1 MKEKNDF
8 ALVPRSPTAVEKA
21 EPGMKRVL
29 SGMITDA
36 LALAK
41 KKPVRPLRI
50 VMMDDVPNVLEIVEF
65 MFRSFYKDA
74 TILTFTDAK
83 LTNPTSWRRITS

>member
-1 MKEKNDF
+1 
-8 ALVPRSPTAVEKA
+8 
-21 EPGMKRVL
+21 
-29 SGMITDA
+29 MITDA

-50 VMMDDVPNVLEIVEF
+50 VMMDDVPNVLEIIEF

-83 LTNPTSWRRITS
+83 LACQELMREAPDLFITDE